1 MQTKIESLLFISLKP
16 MTVSEL
22 FSFLKRSG
30 FETSEEAVR
39 IAVDKLKEKY
49 NSGESGIHLV
59 EAGDGFQFV
68 TSPESS
74 EIVKKFTKDEI
85 TGELTPASLETLTV
99 IAYRGPIAKAELEQI
114 RGVNCSLILRNLL
127 IRGLIVSEENK
138 LNLQPYFQVTAEFL
152 KFLGIDSVESLPD
165 YAKLHQAEN
174 LQEVLAMSETS
185 ETSRTIETSE
195 VLESIQTVSLPP
207 EQKIETP
214 MAEVRKVE
222 PTVETLE
229 VAETEAPAPTRV
241 ASDDELY

>member
-16 MTVSEL
+16 LTVGEI

-30 FETSEEAVR
+30 IETTEEEVR
-39 IAVDKLKEKY
+39 IAIDKLKEKY

-59 EAGDGFQFV
+59 EAGDGLQFV

-127 IRGLIVSEENK
+127 IRGLVISEENK

-152 KFLGIDSVESLPD
+152 KVLGIDSVENLPD

-174 LQEVLAMSETS
+174 LAEVLAMSGA
-185 ETSRTIETSE
+185 SE
-195 VLESIQTVSLPP
+195 VSEKGKLSEVSEAVEPIQTVSLPP

-214 MAEVRKVE
+214 MAE
-222 PTVETLE
+222 
-229 VAETEAPAPTRV
+229 APAEIVEIAEKEEPAPPRV